1 MTAWVASRHVAYGNE
16 AFATQCQAQMVSTQ
30 VVPCSSDLENVL

>member
-16 AFATQCQAQMVSTQ
+16 AFATRCQAQMVSTQ